1 MKLWI
6 HPAAVDELDE
16 AAAWYDAREPG
27 LGDELVEEV
36 EQGLQW
42 IEERPLAWPSHPLD
56 PRYRVFHLQRFPYQL
71 PFSLGGD
78 RVSVWA
84 VAHFK
89 RSSGYWRSRT

>member
-6 HPAAVDELDE
+6 HPAAADELDE

-36 EQGLQW
+36 E
-42 IEERPLAWPSHPLD
+42 
-56 PRYRVFHLQRFPYQL
+56 HLQRFPYQL

-89 RSSGYWRSRT
+89 RRGGYWRSRT